1 VFGYLL
7 GRLYSKHLDFPD
19 APVTNPSVEWQ
30 RPDDLVGFGPRLLE
44 FVSEMVSESMS
55 GYGDIVTIGEAA
67 VPGGGERLRSLVS
80 ARGEQGLRRYFR
92 GSADLMLIIFPS
104 TQRTVYL
111 CCSCSM

>member
-1 VFGYLL
+1 VYGYSL

-19 APVTNPSVEWQ
+19 APVINPSVEWQ

-80 ARGEQGLRRYFR
+80 ARGGYGLRGYYR
-92 GSADLMLIIFPS
+92 GNADSMLIIFPS

-111 CCSCSM
+111 CYSCST